1 MSCWLVTIELNKN
14 VSYFLFANRLVD
26 WCVRSLIRTAVIWIT
41 DRTIQPNE
49 RNELVC
55 FLHSDTNRISY
66 SVQRQF
72 AIECYSFLGICSLC
86 LFSIHTEMCLFAVN
100 ECIETSGFEWTNKKT
115 IFYACA
121 FSLLRLQTQCSGM
134 RKNCLWYAS
143 FFPPVSP
150 RSNNI
155 ECAKTAWA
163 TVLFYL
169 HPFIIDVLSW
179 EWKSLNHERI
189 MFIRWCIPMGNDDA
203 KPQCFVRI
211 STFQAFAYPA
221 HSHRWTELIATI
233 DPSWTQENITVI
245 LCFCWNKKTV
255 DDRNWWRK
263 VPNLVC
269 PPHDEFAVPIP
280 SKYWWHSSRIYFGRR
295 NEGKAMKPPICMR

>member
-1 MSCWLVTIELNKN
+1 MPA
-14 VSYFLFANRLVD
+14 LFPFYD
-26 WCVRSLIRTAVIWIT
+26 YKHSAV
-41 DRTIQPNE
+41 
-49 RNELVC
+49 
-55 FLHSDTNRISY
+55 
-66 SVQRQF
+66 
-72 AIECYSFLGICSLC
+72 
-86 LFSIHTEMCLFAVN
+86 
-100 ECIETSGFEWTNKKT
+100 
-115 IFYACA
+115 
-121 FSLLRLQTQCSGM
+121 
-134 RKNCLWYAS
+134 
-143 FFPPVSP
+143 
-150 RSNNI
+150 
-155 ECAKTAWA
+155 ECAKTVFDMHRFSLQSRLAR
-163 TVLFYL
+163 TISNVQRPHGQLFFFYL

-189 MFIRWCIPMGNDDA
+189 MFIRWCIPMGNDDDE
-203 KPQCFVRI
+203 PQCFVRI